1 AKKLNTKLLELLE
14 NNGDINTAFASFND
28 EFWADFLKAYN
39 KANNKELNLDELM
52 SLRADKITLSKA
64 LYTGLKE
71 SKNSVKSVI
80 KTAIKEQK
88 SANELAKMLYEGYDF
103 KADPLKVKR
112 KFPKYLWEKSAK
124 TKVKNIKTPAL
135 RTAYS
140 KLLKDESKLVANKAL
155 KVAGYEKA
163 RYYAKRIAL
172 NETARAYNDARA
184 FEYANSSDIQVV
196 KIQMSITHPRT
207 DICDYYAGVDK
218 YGLGAG
224 VYPKDKAPVPP
235 FHPFCRCQ
243 MIPRYADEYAKPKL
257 NANADKEY
265 LSGLK
270 EWQRAR
276 ILGSKAKA
284 NEALKTGDINSVFN
298 AMKPERYKVK
308 SINEVAKQIKDDG
321 FYKYIGINEKST
333 EGAKFLYETAKND
346 KVEYIT
352 PNFLKNKLSEDEII
366 KKVSG
371 GDLTQGSCVSV
382 ALAYLANKAGFD
394 GRDFRGGTSRRMFST
409 KARVLGI
416 LKDVSIKY
424 YNDKATNNNAF
435 KDMINVL
442 KEQENKEFLMLYG
455 RHCAIVKK
463 DKNSFKYLELQSN
476 KDEKNGWTSFKVGDR
491 DMIKARFGAIDK
503 DEVTFKGETIKKTIG
518 GMLIDAQSLV
528 NSKEFHDII
537 GYFNTLEGK
546 ELKGKDGNIK

>member
-1 AKKLNTKLLELLE
+1 MDFEKLLNLLDKAIEKSAKKLNTKLLELLE
-14 NNGDINTAFASFND
+14 NNGDLNTAFASFND

-39 KANNKELNLDELM
+39 KANNQQLSLGELM
-52 SLRADKITLSKA
+52 NLRADKITLSKA
-64 LYTGLKE
+64 LYTELRE
-71 SKNSVKSVI
+71 VKNSVKSVI

-103 KADPLKVKR
+103 KTDPLKVKR

-140 KLLKDESKLVANKAL
+140 KLLKDESKLVANQAL

-184 FEYANSSDIQVV
+184 FEYASSNDIQVV

-243 MIPRYADEYAKPKL
+243 MIPKYADEYAKPKL
-257 NANADKEY
+257 NADADKEY

-308 SINEVAKQIKDDG
+308 SINEVAKFQKQNGTI
-321 FYKYIGINEKST
+321 
-333 EGAKFLYETAKND
+333 
-346 KVEYIT
+346 
-352 PNFLKNKLSEDEII
+352 PPLKEPDEVNK
-366 KKVSG
+366 
-371 GDLTQGSCVSV
+371 
-382 ALAYLANKAGFD
+382 ANKSNQVKEYNLINATKEQITQKIQNG
-394 GRDFRGGTSRRMFST
+394 FST
-409 KARVLGI
+409 KQREFYVLGKTSIFGSEKRLI
-416 LKDVSIKY
+416 LSSDTIKSHTHHENITAADY
-424 YNDKATNNNAF
+424 AKIIDISKNAKYIFAQSNMVYILLATNNNENYRLA
-435 KDMINVL
+435 L
-442 KEQENKEFLMLYG
+442 KN
-455 RHCAIVKK
+455 IV
-463 DKNSFKYLELQSN
+463 N
-476 KDEKNGWTSFKVGDR
+476 KDEIFVVSLVKLSEIDG
-491 DMIKARFGAIDK
+491 IDK
-503 DEVTFKGETIKKTIG
+503 EYRKLSKKYK
-518 GMLIDAQSLV
+518 AV
-528 NSKEFHDII
+528 E
-537 GYFNTLEGK
+537 
-546 ELKGKDGNIK
+546 

>member
-1 AKKLNTKLLELLE
+1 MDFEKLLNLLDKAIEKSAKKLNTKLLELLE
-14 NNGDINTAFASFND
+14 NNGDLNGAFASFSD
-28 EFWADFLKAYN
+28 DFWADFLKAYN
-39 KANNKELNLDELM
+39 KANNQQLSLGELM
-52 SLRADKITLSKA
+52 NLRADKITLSKA
-64 LYTGLKE
+64 LYTELRE
-71 SKNSVKSVI
+71 VKNSVKSVI

-112 KFPKYLWEKSAK
+112 KFPKYLWDKSAK

-135 RTAYS
+135 RAAYS
-140 KLLKDESKLVANKAL
+140 KLLKDESKLVANQAL

-184 FEYANSSDIQVV
+184 FEYASSNDIQVV

-235 FHPFCRCQ
+235 YHPFCRCQ
-243 MIPRYADEYAKPKL
+243 MVPKYSHEYAKPKL

-284 NEALKTGDINSVFN
+284 DEALKTGDVASVFN

-308 SINEVAKQIKDDG
+308 SINEVAEFQKNKKYSQSEIDSIIDELTLKQGAQMPKNISLDELKTMGIFDNISNAEDHLKTRQDSKNRLNNLGLILPTIEKYDLKIKVRQEG
-321 FYKYIGINEKST
+321 EMRYKYIKKYSNG
-333 EGAKFLYETAKND
+333 
-346 KVEYIT
+346 
-352 PNFLKNKLSEDEII
+352 
-366 KKVSG
+366 KVS
-371 GDLTQGSCVSV
+371 LVS
-382 ALAYLANKAGFD
+382 LSIDNK
-394 GRDFRGGTSRRMFST
+394 
-409 KARVLGI
+409 I
-416 LKDVSIKY
+416 LYTIIPSIR
-424 YNDKATNNNAF
+424 
-435 KDMINVL
+435 
-442 KEQENKEFLMLYG
+442 EQQL
-455 RHCAIVKK
+455 R
-463 DKNSFKYLELQSN
+463 
-476 KDEKNGWTSFKVGDR
+476 
-491 DMIKARFGAIDK
+491 
-503 DEVTFKGETIKKTIG
+503 
-518 GMLIDAQSLV
+518 
-528 NSKEFHDII
+528 
-537 GYFNTLEGK
+537 K
-546 ELKGKDGNIK
+546 ELKKAEK

>member
-1 AKKLNTKLLELLE
+1 MDFEKLLNLLDKAIEKSAKKLNTKLLELLE
-14 NNGDINTAFASFND
+14 NNGDLNTAFASFSAD
-28 EFWADFLKAYN
+28 FWADFLKAYN
-39 KANNKELNLDELM
+39 KANGGQLSLDELM
-52 SLRADKITLSKA
+52 NLRADKITLSKA

-103 KADPLKVKR
+103 KNDPLKVKT

-140 KLLKDESKLVANKAL
+140 KLLKDESKLVANQAL

-184 FEYANSSDIQVV
+184 FEYASSNDIQVV
-196 KIQMSITHPRT
+196 KILMSITHPRT

-243 MIPRYADEYAKPKL
+243 MVPKYAHEYSKPKL
-257 NANADKEY
+257 NADADKEY

-284 NEALKTGDINSVFN
+284 DEALKTGDVASVFN

-308 SINEVAKQIKDDG
+308 SINEVAKFQKENGTTQPLKQPDEVNKANEVKEAQKIKNILNNILQDNIIKD
-321 FYKYIGINEKST
+321 KSQRVAVIGDMPSNIVSAIEKLHGEKLESKEILLTYDKMRHAARNSKPKSKKPSEKDLLNILDLINFKKHLYYDPKNKNILLFFNTYEKSNNLFYM
-333 EGAKFLYETAKND
+333 A
-346 KVEYIT
+346 IT
-352 PNFLKNKLSEDEII
+352 PNYRTKDYGIKNQIVTISKFKKEDYKSRIKTLVKL
-366 KKVSG
+366 
-371 GDLTQGSCVSV
+371 
-382 ALAYLANKAGFD
+382 
-394 GRDFRGGTSRRMFST
+394 RG
-409 KARVLGI
+409 
-416 LKDVSIKY
+416 
-424 YNDKATNNNAF
+424 
-435 KDMINVL
+435 
-442 KEQENKEFLMLYG
+442 
-455 RHCAIVKK
+455 
-463 DKNSFKYLELQSN
+463 
-476 KDEKNGWTSFKVGDR
+476 
-491 DMIKARFGAIDK
+491 
-503 DEVTFKGETIKKTIG
+503 
-518 GMLIDAQSLV
+518 
-528 NSKEFHDII
+528 
-537 GYFNTLEGK
+537 
-546 ELKGKDGNIK
+546 

>member
-1 AKKLNTKLLELLE
+1 MDFEKLLNLLDKAIEKSAKKLNTKLLELLE
-14 NNGDINTAFASFND
+14 NNGDLNGAFASFSD
-28 EFWADFLKAYN
+28 DFWADFLKAYN
-39 KANNKELNLDELM
+39 KANNQQLSLGELM
-52 SLRADKITLSKA
+52 NLRADKITLSKA
-64 LYTGLKE
+64 LYTGLKQ

-103 KADPLKVKR
+103 KADPLKVKT

-135 RTAYS
+135 RAAYS
-140 KLLKDESKLVANKAL
+140 KILKDESKLVANQAL

-184 FEYANSSDIQVV
+184 YEYANSNDIQVV

-243 MIPRYADEYAKPKL
+243 MVPKYAHEYAKPKL
-257 NANADKEY
+257 NTDADKEY

-308 SINEVAKQIKDDG
+308 SIDEVAKYQKNKKYSQSEIDSIIDELTLKQGTQMPKNISLDELKAMGIFHNISNAEDHLKTRQDSKNRLNNLGLILPTIEKYDLKIKVRQEG
-321 FYKYIGINEKST
+321 EMRYKYIKKYSNG
-333 EGAKFLYETAKND
+333 
-346 KVEYIT
+346 
-352 PNFLKNKLSEDEII
+352 
-366 KKVSG
+366 KVS
-371 GDLTQGSCVSV
+371 LVS
-382 ALAYLANKAGFD
+382 LSIDNK
-394 GRDFRGGTSRRMFST
+394 
-409 KARVLGI
+409 I
-416 LKDVSIKY
+416 LYTIIPSIR
-424 YNDKATNNNAF
+424 
-435 KDMINVL
+435 
-442 KEQENKEFLMLYG
+442 EQQL
-455 RHCAIVKK
+455 R
-463 DKNSFKYLELQSN
+463 
-476 KDEKNGWTSFKVGDR
+476 
-491 DMIKARFGAIDK
+491 
-503 DEVTFKGETIKKTIG
+503 
-518 GMLIDAQSLV
+518 
-528 NSKEFHDII
+528 
-537 GYFNTLEGK
+537 K
-546 ELKGKDGNIK
+546 ELKKAEK

>member
-1 AKKLNTKLLELLE
+1 MDFEKLLNLLDKAIEKSAKKLNAKLLELLE
-14 NNGDINTAFASFND
+14 NGGDINTAFASFSDN
-28 EFWADFLKAYN
+28 FWADFLKAYN
-39 KANNKELNLDELM
+39 KANGAQLSLDELM
-52 SLRADKITLSKA
+52 NLRADKITLSKA
-64 LYTGLKE
+64 LYTGLKQ

-103 KADPLKVKR
+103 KNDPLKVKT
-112 KFPKYLWEKSAK
+112 KYPKYLWEKSAK

-140 KLLKDESKLVANKAL
+140 KILKDESKLVANKAL
-155 KVAGYEKA
+155 KIAGYEKA

-184 FEYANSSDIQVV
+184 FEYANSDDIQVV

-257 NANADKEY
+257 NAKADKEY
-265 LSGLK
+265 LLGLK

-284 NEALKTGDINSVFN
+284 NEALKTGDINGVFN

-308 SINEVAKQIKDDG
+308 SINEVAKYQKQ
-321 FYKYIGINEKST
+321 NST
-333 EGAKFLYETAKND
+333 TQ
-346 KVEYIT
+346 
-352 PNFLKNKLSEDEII
+352 PLK
-366 KKVSG
+366 
-371 GDLTQGSCVSV
+371 Q
-382 ALAYLANKAGFD
+382 ANKVKEYNLINATKEEITEKIQNG
-394 GRDFRGGTSRRMFST
+394 FST
-409 KARVLGI
+409 KQREFYVLGKTSIFGSEKRLI
-416 LKDVSIKY
+416 LSSDTIQSHMHHQDIAAADYAKIIDISKNIKY
-424 YNDKATNNNAF
+424 ILAQSNIVYILLGTSNNKNY
-435 KDMINVL
+435 MLTL
-442 KEQENKEFLMLYG
+442 KNI
-455 RHCAIVKK
+455 A
-463 DKNSFKYLELQSN
+463 N
-476 KDEKNGWTSFKVGDR
+476 KDEIFAVSLLKLSKNNG
-491 DMIKARFGAIDK
+491 IDK
-503 DEVTFKGETIKKTIG
+503 EYKRLSKKYKT
-518 GMLIDAQSLV
+518 V
-528 NSKEFHDII
+528 E
-537 GYFNTLEGK
+537 
-546 ELKGKDGNIK
+546 

>member
-1 AKKLNTKLLELLE
+1 MDFEKLLNLLDKAIEKSAKKLNTKLLELLE
-14 NNGDINTAFASFND
+14 NNGDLNGAFASFSD
-28 EFWADFLKAYN
+28 DFWADFLKAYN
-39 KANNKELNLDELM
+39 KANNQQLSLGELM
-52 SLRADKITLSKA
+52 NLRADKITLSKA
-64 LYTGLKE
+64 LYTELRE
-71 SKNSVKSVI
+71 VKNSVKSVI

-140 KLLKDESKLVANKAL
+140 KLLKDESKLVANQAL

-184 FEYANSSDIQVV
+184 FEYASSNDIQVV

-243 MIPRYADEYAKPKL
+243 MVPKYSHEYAKPKL

-308 SINEVAKQIKDDG
+308 SIDEVAKFQKNKKYSQSEIDSIIDELTLKQGAQMPKNISLDELKAMGIFHNISNAEDHLKTRQDSKNRLNNLGLILPTIEKYDLKIKVREEG
-321 FYKYIGINEKST
+321 EMRYKYI
-333 EGAKFLYETAKND
+333 
-346 KVEYIT
+346 
-352 PNFLKNKLSEDEII
+352 
-366 KKVSG
+366 KK
-371 GDLTQGSCVSV
+371 
-382 ALAYLANKAGFD
+382 Y
-394 GRDFRGGTSRRMFST
+394 
-409 KARVLGI
+409 
-416 LKDVSIKY
+416 
-424 YNDKATNNNAF
+424 
-435 KDMINVL
+435 
-442 KEQENKEFLMLYG
+442 
-455 RHCAIVKK
+455 
-463 DKNSFKYLELQSN
+463 SN
-476 KDEKNGWTSFKVGDR
+476 GK
-491 DMIKARFGAIDK
+491 I
-503 DEVTFKGETIKKTIG
+503 
-518 GMLIDAQSLV
+518 SLV
-528 NSKEFHDII
+528 SLSIDNKILYTII
-537 GYFNTLEGK
+537 PSIREQQLRK
-546 ELKGKDGNIK
+546 ELKKAEK

>member
-1 AKKLNTKLLELLE
+1 MNFEKLLNLLDKAIEKSAKKLNTKLLELLE

-28 EFWADFLKAYN
+28 DFWADFLKAYN
-39 KANNKELNLDELM
+39 KANNSELNLDELM
-52 SLRADKITLSKA
+52 NLRADKITLSKA

-103 KADPLKVKR
+103 KADPLKVKT
-112 KFPKYLWEKSAK
+112 KYPKYLWEKSAK

-184 FEYANSSDIQVV
+184 FEYANSDDIQVV

-243 MIPRYADEYAKPKL
+243 MVPKYAHEYSKPKL

-265 LSGLK
+265 LLGLK

-276 ILGSKAKA
+276 ILGIKAKA

-308 SINEVAKQIKDDG
+308 SINEVAKFQKNKKYSQSEIDSIIDELTLKQGAQMPKNISLDELKAMGIFDNISNAEDHLKTRQDSKNRLNNLGLILPTIEKYDLKIKVRQEG
-321 FYKYIGINEKST
+321 EMRYKYIKKYSNG
-333 EGAKFLYETAKND
+333 
-346 KVEYIT
+346 
-352 PNFLKNKLSEDEII
+352 
-366 KKVSG
+366 KVS
-371 GDLTQGSCVSV
+371 LVS
-382 ALAYLANKAGFD
+382 LSIDNK
-394 GRDFRGGTSRRMFST
+394 
-409 KARVLGI
+409 I
-416 LKDVSIKY
+416 LYTIIPSIR
-424 YNDKATNNNAF
+424 
-435 KDMINVL
+435 
-442 KEQENKEFLMLYG
+442 EQQL
-455 RHCAIVKK
+455 R
-463 DKNSFKYLELQSN
+463 
-476 KDEKNGWTSFKVGDR
+476 
-491 DMIKARFGAIDK
+491 
-503 DEVTFKGETIKKTIG
+503 
-518 GMLIDAQSLV
+518 
-528 NSKEFHDII
+528 
-537 GYFNTLEGK
+537 K
-546 ELKGKDGNIK
+546 ELKKAEK

>member
-1 AKKLNTKLLELLE
+1 MDFEKLLNLLDKAIEKSAKKLNTKLLELLE
-14 NNGDINTAFASFND
+14 NNGDINTAFASFNA

-39 KANNKELNLDELM
+39 KANNQQLSLGELM
-52 SLRADKITLSKA
+52 NLRADKITLSKA
-64 LYTGLKE
+64 LYTGLKD

-103 KADPLKVKR
+103 KADPLKVKT
-112 KFPKYLWEKSAK
+112 KYPKYLWEKSAK

-135 RTAYS
+135 RAAYS

-184 FEYANSSDIQVV
+184 YEYANSDDIQVV

-243 MIPRYADEYAKPKL
+243 MIPKYSHEYAKPKL

-265 LSGLK
+265 LLGLK

-308 SINEVAKQIKDDG
+308 SINEVAKFQKNKKYSQSEIDSIIDELTLKQGAQMPKNISLDELKAMGIFDNISNAEDHLKTRQDSKNRLNNLGLILPTIEKYDLKIKVRQEG
-321 FYKYIGINEKST
+321 EMRYKYIKKYSNG
-333 EGAKFLYETAKND
+333 
-346 KVEYIT
+346 
-352 PNFLKNKLSEDEII
+352 
-366 KKVSG
+366 KVS
-371 GDLTQGSCVSV
+371 LVS
-382 ALAYLANKAGFD
+382 LSIDNK
-394 GRDFRGGTSRRMFST
+394 
-409 KARVLGI
+409 I
-416 LKDVSIKY
+416 LYTIIPSIR
-424 YNDKATNNNAF
+424 
-435 KDMINVL
+435 
-442 KEQENKEFLMLYG
+442 EQQL
-455 RHCAIVKK
+455 R
-463 DKNSFKYLELQSN
+463 
-476 KDEKNGWTSFKVGDR
+476 
-491 DMIKARFGAIDK
+491 
-503 DEVTFKGETIKKTIG
+503 
-518 GMLIDAQSLV
+518 
-528 NSKEFHDII
+528 
-537 GYFNTLEGK
+537 K
-546 ELKGKDGNIK
+546 ELKKAEK